1 MENGA
6 SFSVERQGQ
15 ALYLYFEPS
24 HGREDWQNNLDFPAM
39 PYKRMA
45 DTVWFA
51 HRGFLRVWKSAERY
65 VAPLVQDPAIRRMVA
80 VGYSHGAALAVFCQE
95 YIWFHRP
102 DLRHRAVG
110 YGFAC
115 PRVVWGV
122 LSPRL
127 AQRWEGFTVVRN
139 LDDPVTHLP
148 PAALGYTH
156 VGRMLEIGKTGRYS
170 GFDAHRPE
178 NMMQELQTYEQGL
191 RL

>member
-102 DLRHRAVG
+102 DLRHRVEG

-148 PAALGYTH
+148 PEALGYTH

-191 RL
+191 R